1 MKKFRLL
8 AVITALA
15 MLMPSCD
22 LLNSGDEP
30 GDGKVQFKASTEAQV
45 RTTLGDNY
53 EVLWSQGDKIVVLG
67 ITNENDLQVNE
78 FTLTSGAGTTE
89 GVFEGELQKEHSA
102 YYALYPSSIYQGANA
117 EGFYL
122 ITLPTNAIFAEKN
135 FVDGANPMLAYG
147 TKEDGLQFRN
157 ICGIIEFQIKGEGT
171 VSHIQI
177 ESNNQL
183 LSGTVAVSPV
193 DLRFYN
199 AGGDMY
205 AVISA
210 TLKEPLVLS
219 PNEAKSIYAIVPPMT
234 YNGLTIKTIDVNGVV
249 TSRTTT
255 DNIVVERSKIT
266 PVSSFEHSDVAEAP
280 AVRLNYREENSD
292 FALTRLDM
300 ILNASAAG
308 AYYTITNEERY
319 NAAVAEGKSDA
330 EIAKGGV
337 TITNSITNGSLN
349 NRNYV
354 GSKIHVVAIAY
365 DVDGNFNEY
374 AEHLVITPK
383 TDVPED
389 NTYSGSIVA
398 ESEGSMPNSKMF
410 SISTTIPS
418 GMIAYVLCTE
428 EQYAELT
435 DLQKR
440 IYSAVGYTGSQNFND
455 SFAQITLFDLVPGE
469 SYKLLYRVAGGEMT
483 ANNTYTGYSPVIEH
497 TFTIPEYNT
506 SDITVNISM
515 SEVEDWSAV
524 LNISSTGA
532 SKYKIL
538 CTTSTFKEGEEYLIE
553 SYGEEFEGSVTSHK
567 YTNLNELTT
576 YNIYA
581 IAYDAEGVYG
591 KMASLSFT
599 TLSLTP
605 APSAEYDK
613 FLGDYIFSSKK
624 GCYNNDERPVTITK
638 GVDGKTLY
646 VKGLMNPVAKENFGI
661 TDDTM
666 VAKFDAS
673 TNAISL
679 GGQIADQGNLPYP
692 IYTCLYSGYYILQNA
707 RLSATYNNGE
717 LVFVYS
723 YADVGFTGLVFYSS
737 VDGYQG
743 SAGTTNCDYY
753 TDLVLRKAGQ
763 GGSSNA
769 NTTEGFGRN
778 DETNVNWQ

>member
-1 MKKFRLL
+1 MKKFRFL
-8 AVITALA
+8 AVITAVA
-15 MLMPSCD
+15 MLMTSCD
-22 LLNSGDEP
+22 MFNLGTGVE
-30 GDGKVQFKASTEAQV
+30 KIQFKAYTEPQS
-45 RTTLGDNY
+45 RTTLGDDSK
-53 EVLWSQGDKIVVLG
+53 VLWSEGDEIAVVG
-67 ITNENDLQVNE
+67 IASQSDAEGKV
-78 FTLTSGAGTTE
+78 FTLVSGAGTTE
-89 GVFEGELQKEHSA
+89 GVFEGELSKEFPA
-102 YYALYPSSIYQGANA
+102 VYALYPSYMYKSIYTNGYYVL
-117 EGFYL
+117 E
-122 ITLPTNAIFAEKN
+122 LPSQTIYTEKN
-135 FVDGANPMLAYG
+135 FVDGVNPMVAYG
-147 TKEDGLQFRN
+147 TQQTGLMFKN
-157 ICGIIEFQIKGEGT
+157 ICGIIEFQVKGEGT
-171 VSHIQI
+171 VSYIQI
-177 ESNNQL
+177 EANNQA
-183 LSGTVAVSPV
+183 LSGTIAVNPV
-193 DLRFYN
+193 TMEIMDV
-199 AGGDMY
+199 GEDMY
-205 AVISA
+205 TQITAM
-210 TLKEPLVLS
+210 LEEPLVLS
-219 PNEAKSIYAIVPPMT
+219 QTEAKSIYAVVPPQVYEGIT
-234 YNGLTIKTIDVNGVV
+234 VRTIDQNGVV

-337 TITNSITNGSLN
+337 TITKSITNGSLN
-349 NRNYV
+349 NRNYI
-354 GSKIHVVAIAY
+354 GSKIHIVAIAY
-365 DVDGNFNEY
+365 DADGNFSDY

-383 TDVPED
+383 TDIPED
-389 NTYSGSIVA
+389 NSYMGSIVA
-398 ESEGSMPNSKMF
+398 ESEGSIPHSRVF
-410 SISTTIPS
+410 GISTTIPS

-435 DLQKR
+435 ELQKR

-599 TLSLTP
+599 TLSLIP

-613 FLGDYIFSSKK
+613 FLGDYIFSSKN

-707 RLSATYNNGE
+707 RLSANYNNGE
-717 LVFVYS
+717 LVFEYS

-763 GGSSNA
+763 GGSDGA
-769 NTTEGFGRN
+769 NSTEEFGRN